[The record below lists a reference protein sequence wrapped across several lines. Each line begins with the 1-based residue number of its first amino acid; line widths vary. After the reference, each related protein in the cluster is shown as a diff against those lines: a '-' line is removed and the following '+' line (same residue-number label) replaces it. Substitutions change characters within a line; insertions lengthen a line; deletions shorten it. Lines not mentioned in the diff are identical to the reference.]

1 MGNYKEAEGYLLRL
15 LDYDD
20 KNTLVL
26 TYLAFVYCKM
36 DAKDKGK

>member
-1 MGNYKEAEGYLLRL
+1 MGNYKEAEDCLLRL
-15 LDYDD
+15 MEFDE
-20 KNTLVL
+20 KNPTVL